1 MFSKIAEFLNIKI
14 SDSHLKRILHDSNVK
29 QMKQMM
35 KDQRVPWLKESAE
48 FVRKGQSSQ
57 WKKYFT
63 VEQNEWFDKKY
74 KKLYAE
80 LPGIDV
86 HYE

>member
-1 MFSKIAEFLNIKI
+1 MKS
-14 SDSHLKRILHDSNVK
+14 ILYDSNMK

-35 KDQRVPWLKESAE
+35 KDQKPAWLKEGAE
-48 FVRKGQSSQ
+48 FVRKGQISQ

-63 VEQNEWFDKKY
+63 VEQNEGFDKKY
-74 KKLYAE
+74 KDLYAE